1 MRFIHTSDLH
11 LGRRIFE
18 FSLIDDQRH
27 MINELVR
34 MADEEKPDALVI
46 AGDIFDRSTPSVE
59 AVGLFDELL
68 TRISRLGVRVIATS
82 GNHDSAERV
91 AFGGSLMRPSGVFL
105 SRVFDGNVEKITLSD
120 DSGEVDFWMIP
131 FIRPGS
137 VRRFFPDAEF
147 ADTNDAL
154 SAVIGSIPLDRTR
167 RNVAIAHQFVTGA
180 IRSESEEV
188 SVGGSDNVD
197 VSLFADFDY
206 AALGHI
212 HRPQSLAANVRYSGS
227 PLKYSFSES
236 LFDKSAT
243 LVEIDGDRNL
253 SLKLLP
259 IVPLHEMRELCGKF
273 SDLVVPSRYEPI
285 RDDYVHVI
293 LTDDDDIPDAAAKLR
308 LCYRGLMKLSFDNT
322 RTHAEIELPTVREA
336 SPIELFSEFYE
347 KQNGRGMSDEQ
358 LDLMKE
364 LIGGLFDAADNT

>member
-1 MRFIHTSDLH
+1 
-11 LGRRIFE
+11 
-18 FSLIDDQRH
+18 
-27 MINELVR
+27 
-34 MADEEKPDALVI
+34 
-46 AGDIFDRSTPSVE
+46 
-59 AVGLFDELL
+59 
-68 TRISRLGVRVIATS
+68 
-82 GNHDSAERV
+82 
-91 AFGGSLMRPSGVFL
+91 
-105 SRVFDGNVEKITLSD
+105 
-120 DSGEVDFWMIP
+120 MIP

-137 VRRFFPDAEF
+137 ARRFFPDAEF

-154 SAVIGSIPLDRTR
+154 SAVIGSIPLDKTR

-253 SLKLLP
+253 SLRLLP
-259 IVPLHEMRELCGKF
+259 IVPLHEMRELRGRF

-308 LCYRGLMKLSFDNT
+308 LCYHGLMKLSFDNT

-336 SPIELFSEFYE
+336 SPLELFSEFYE

-364 LIGGLFDAADNT
+364 LIGGLFDAADNA